1 MTKSLNPS
9 NSFLWRMI
17 FAQHYNSLQS
27 ENCLLFQFKFCA
39 FFLITIATGGIQ
51 LFNQFYVLILQGHYH
66 EEVKTADS
74 SKQKFY
80 QGNFDYIEW

>member
-27 ENCLLFQFKFCA
+27 EYCLLFQFKFCA

-66 EEVKTADS
+66 EEVKTVDS

-80 QGNFDYIEW
+80 QGNFE